1 MRTRALSPASLRTA
15 LVAGATL
22 FLFAS
27 TAHAQRTQASAP
39 YVEKK
44 VEEGTAVWFPEDTLG
59 TSGPSMYGDT
69 IRRPPG
75 VVRVGLL
82 RPRVSFIPQMLKS
95 VENL

>member
-1 MRTRALSPASLRTA
+1 MRTRALPYSVAFLATA
-15 LVAGATL
+15 MISLVAT
-22 FLFAS
+22 S
-27 TAHAQRTQASAP
+27 AHAQGAATTAP

-75 VVRVGLL
+75 VIRVGLL
-82 RPRVSFIPQMLKS
+82 RPRVRFIPQMLKS

>member
-1 MRTRALSPASLRTA
+1 MHARKLRLAVIAALAGSAA
-15 LVAGATL
+15 LLATS
-22 FLFAS
+22 FAS
-27 TAHAQRTQASAP
+27 AQAPSGAAP

-44 VEEGTAVWFPEDTLG
+44 VDDGTAVWFPEDTLG

-75 VVRVGLL
+75 VIRAGLL
-82 RPRVSFIPQMLKS
+82 RPRVSFVPQMLKS

>member
-1 MRTRALSPASLRTA
+1 MHARKLLLAALTASAALLATSFASAQVPASGSSA
-15 LVAGATL
+15 
-22 FLFAS
+22 
-27 TAHAQRTQASAP
+27 AP

-44 VEEGTAVWFPEDTLG
+44 VDDGTAVWFPEDTLG

-75 VVRVGLL
+75 VIRAGLL
-82 RPRVSFIPQMLKS
+82 RPRVSFVPQMLKS